1 MNILVSACLLGIP
14 CRFDGTSKE
23 TNEVIKL
30 KEKHNLIPIC
40 PEELG
45 GLTTPR
51 VPSEIK
57 NERVYSK
64 DGVDVTEAFDLGAK
78 KVLEIAKKNNCELA
92 ILKEKSPS
100 CGYGKIYDGTFSGIL
115 VDGNGKAADL
125 LAKEGIKVIG
135 ESKVQELRLLD

>member
-14 CRFDGTSKE
+14 CRYDGSDKE
-23 TNEVIKL
+23 ILDVVNL

-51 VPSEIK
+51 DPSEIRDGK
-57 NERVYSK
+57 VYSK
-64 DGVDVTEAFDLGAK
+64 MGIDVTKEFEAGARK
-78 KVLEIAKKNNCELA
+78 ILEIAKEYHCELA
-92 ILKEKSPS
+92 ILKERSPS
-100 CGYGKIYDGTFSGIL
+100 CGYGKVYDGTFQGKL
-115 VDGNGKAADL
+115 VDGSGKAAEL

-135 ESKVQELRLLD
+135 ESKVKDLSL